1 MFNEWTVVMVII
13 AIVGL
18 IGTVAVPLSK
28 NTSAMTSL
36 REKLDNLVKQL
47 EDEKQ
52 ALADMREKSA
62 KKHGEIFGQLDEH
75 EKTLTDHEHRIQNL
89 EHK

>member
-1 MFNEWTVVMVII
+1 MGEWDVVTVII

-18 IGTVAVPLSK
+18 IVTVAVPLNK

-36 REKLDNLVKQL
+36 REQLSSLAKQL

-52 ALADMREKSA
+52 VLADMREKKCKEA
-62 KKHGEIFGQLDEH
+62 
-75 EKTLTDHEHRIQNL
+75 RRNL
-89 EHK
+89 RTARRA

>member
-1 MFNEWTVVMVII
+1 MGEWDVVTVII

-18 IGTVAVPLSK
+18 IVTVAVPLNK

-36 REKLDNLVKQL
+36 REQLSSLAKQL
-47 EDEKQ
+47 DEEKQ
-52 ALADMREKSA
+52 ALDDMREKSA

-75 EKTLTDHEHRIQNL
+75 EKTLGDHEHRIKDL
-89 EHK
+89 EQKY

>member
-1 MFNEWTVVMVII
+1 MGEWDVVTVII

-18 IGTVAVPLSK
+18 IVTVAVPLNK

-36 REKLDNLVKQL
+36 REQLSSLAKQL
-47 EDEKQ
+47 DEEKQ
-52 ALADMREKSA
+52 ALDDMREKSA

-75 EKTLTDHEHRIQNL
+75 EKTLGDHEHRIKDL

>member
-1 MFNEWTVVMVII
+1 MVEWDVVTVII

-18 IGTVAVPLSK
+18 IVTVAVPLNK

-36 REKLDNLVKQL
+36 REQLSSLAKQL
-47 EDEKQ
+47 DEEKQ
-52 ALADMREKSA
+52 ALDDMREKSA

-75 EKTLTDHEHRIQNL
+75 EKTLGDHEHRIKDL
-89 EHK
+89 EQKY

>member
-1 MFNEWTVVMVII
+1 MGEWDVVTVII

-18 IGTVAVPLSK
+18 IVTVAVPLNK

-36 REKLDNLVKQL
+36 REQLSGLAKQL

-52 ALADMREKSA
+52 VLADMREKSA